1 MLNITR
7 FRMGKQK
14 RHLFQCSAWI
24 FAGLL
29 FASTLSAQFGTQA
42 LPDQDIGR
50 PTQAPFITFLGIVMP
65 GKLVTD
71 PSLPPVG
78 PVAQTLYQELR
89 AYETPAGPAGEVM
102 TAITSTWD
110 EAGHAI
116 EEIQKDGGSETDT
129 SIATMELDSSV
140 RNQYFRTASSHCPNS
155 GIIGCTKNLAS

>member
-50 PTQAPFITFLGIVMP
+50 PTQAPFITFLGIVDARKARNRPVPASRRP
-65 GKLVTD
+65 GSANACVLTKRPLD
-71 PSLPPVG
+71 PQVKS
-78 PVAQTLYQELR
+78 
-89 AYETPAGPAGEVM
+89 
-102 TAITSTWD
+102 
-110 EAGHAI
+110 
-116 EEIQKDGGSETDT
+116 
-129 SIATMELDSSV
+129 
-140 RNQYFRTASSHCPNS
+140 
-155 GIIGCTKNLAS
+155 